1 MWKPVGHV
9 FQVMK
14 LKECSCTYGNHPNS
28 GTSSHLTG
36 IVSLVIRRDT
46 PTSSFTVCREVIV
59 IRTHSGIMALAMLL
73 TITNTK
79 SPATDLGCLLHKN
92 PRRVRSFELSFG
104 KPPRVL
110 S

>member
-59 IRTHSGIMALAMLL
+59 IRTHSGIMVFYEKVIKVKADVAAFL
-73 TITNTK
+73 N
-79 SPATDLGCLLHKN
+79 
-92 PRRVRSFELSFG
+92 
-104 KPPRVL
+104 
-110 S
+110 